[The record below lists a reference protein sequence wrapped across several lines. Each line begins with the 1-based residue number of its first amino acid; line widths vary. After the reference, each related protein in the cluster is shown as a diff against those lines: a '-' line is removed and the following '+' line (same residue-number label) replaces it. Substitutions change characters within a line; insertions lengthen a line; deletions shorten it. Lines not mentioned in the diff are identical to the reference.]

1 MDPHCRTYPNMT
13 GSFQSSTDC
22 DVNAFGGQNR
32 GCGIF
37 GKEGTY
43 GEPLNARGKR
53 QRSVLLLPCSAHRQ
67 SITVCTWHVLIAN
80 RSPCGGGGAG
90 GGTIATQWLER
101 SITVWFFPRGQEP
114 ADLHGEHPQPE
125 TWGVPHAAFPLEAN
139 CASTHFEDLQ
149 LVFDTTFCGGF
160 AGGNAYSETCHDAPL
175 PCRDALVGDA
185 TAGEH
190 SPREG
195 RRPHQWPM
203 ALCLQGSTAAGATTT
218 WRSCAGGCRRAR
230 WGRASTAAASPA
242 GAPTLR
248 SRRCS
253 LPVASR

>member
-1 MDPHCRTYPNMT
+1 MIMI
-13 GSFQSSTDC
+13 SFQLM
-22 DVNAFGGQNR
+22 A
-32 GCGIF
+32 
-37 GKEGTY
+37 
-43 GEPLNARGKR
+43 
-53 QRSVLLLPCSAHRQ
+53 LPSG
-67 SITVCTWHVLIAN
+67 VW
-80 RSPCGGGGAG
+80 GAG

-114 ADLHGEHPQPE
+114 ADLQGEHPQPE

-190 SPREG
+190 DRLRTAACACAPN
-195 RRPHQWPM
+195 
-203 ALCLQGSTAAGATTT
+203 ALCLQGSTAVGATTT
-218 WRSCAGGCRRAR
+218 WRSCAGGCRRASS
-230 WGRASTAAASPA
+230 GRASTAAASPA

-248 SRRCS
+248 SRRCYS
-253 LPVASR
+253 PAARR